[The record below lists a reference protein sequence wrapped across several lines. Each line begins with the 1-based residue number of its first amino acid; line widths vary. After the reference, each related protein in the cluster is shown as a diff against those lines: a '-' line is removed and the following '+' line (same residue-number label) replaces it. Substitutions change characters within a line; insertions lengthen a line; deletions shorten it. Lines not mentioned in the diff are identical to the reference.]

1 MINANFRRTSSLPL
15 TELESD
21 LQRRGHGSY
30 GFGVVTAV
38 GRDPFQHHTR
48 ALLADNAFEF

>member
-21 LQRRGHGSY
+21 LQTLS
-30 GFGVVTAV
+30 
-38 GRDPFQHHTR
+38 
-48 ALLADNAFEF
+48 NAEVMAAMASGL